1 MQKSVDR
8 VSDTCYCVGM
18 PNKRASNVKRISIT
32 LDEEFL
38 HMLEAQSKASGM
50 DRLEFIR
57 RAIAA
62 KLDKDDKSGESQTK
76 KSK

>member
-1 MQKSVDR
+1 
-8 VSDTCYCVGM
+8 M

-32 LDEEFL
+32 LDEDFL
-38 HMLEAQSKASGM
+38 HMLEAQSKASGI

-57 RAIAA
+57 LAIAA
-62 KLDKDDKSGESQTK
+62 KLNKDAKSKVRPNK

>member
-1 MQKSVDR
+1 
-8 VSDTCYCVGM
+8 
-18 PNKRASNVKRISIT
+18 
-32 LDEEFL
+32 
-38 HMLEAQSKASGM
+38 MLEAQSKASGM